1 MGDNNKVKNKAKD
14 GLEEQKLEAKKK
26 KELLAQEETQDDYQ
40 YKMEL
45 YKSHI
50 NERNKL
56 ISFEFQTIKQIDQTL
71 LTISSVTLSLTITF
85 IKFIGKN
92 PKAIWSLKAAWL
104 LFGGT
109 IACTF
114 FSLVASY
121 KAHRIQVKNLDIKYR
136 RKAEG
141 REEQEKTNNW
151 TPITQRLNFF
161 SGLFFLFAWVALGYF
176 VLSNLQ

>member
-1 MGDNNKVKNKAKD
+1 MGGNDQKINEAA
-14 GLEEQKLEAKKK
+14 GELERQKLEKD
-26 KELLAQEETQDDYQ
+26 AQSDYQ

-50 NERNKL
+50 EERNKL

-71 LTISSVTLSLTITF
+71 LAISSGTLSLTITF

-92 PKAIWSLKAAWL
+92 PQIIWSLIAAWV

-121 KAHRIQVKNLDIKYR
+121 KAHRIQVKNLDINYR
-136 RKAEG
+136 IKVEG
-141 REEQEKTNNW
+141 SAEQEKTNKW
-151 TPITQRLNFF
+151 TPTTKWLNFF
-161 SGLFFLFAWVALGYF
+161 SGLFFLVAWIALGYF
-176 VLSNLQ
+176 VITNLQ